1 MIKLK
6 EFLGERAGA
15 TLRAEIF
22 SDVDGYTVQY
32 FVNNDFQLSE
42 SYAGKSIHYVED
54 AAHNWL
60 GGIKVLNG

>member
-1 MIKLK
+1 MVKLK
-6 EFLGERAGA
+6 QYIKERPGA
-15 TLRAEIF
+15 DLRAEIF

-32 FVNNDFQLSE
+32 FVNDVFQLSE